1 MPCVDLSR
9 DIAIPE
15 HCGVLGPTD
24 ARNVPTVSPHCFEKF
39 AQSVRCR
46 GATMKWKWLN
56 VKAAIPGSILT
67 AMKQHGVASINQIKK
82 RILEEHQETEKSG
95 K

>member
-1 MPCVDLSR
+1 MVPASMPCVALSR

-15 HCGVLGPTD
+15 HCGVLAPTD
-24 ARNVPTVSPHCFEKF
+24 AMNVPTVSPQYFKKF

-46 GATMKWKWLN
+46 GATMKWKWPN

-67 AMKQHGVASINQIKK
+67 AMKQHGVASINQIK
-82 RILEEHQETEKSG
+82 
-95 K
+95 